1 MNKLLSPKNDV
12 VFQKLFGVKQHE
24 KILISFLNSILEP
37 SGNDRIKSLTFEEK
51 TLDVS
56 LIASEKLSILDIRVI
71 TESNANINVE
81 IQLISQYNMI
91 KRTFY
96 YMSKMLLKQLVKGD
110 NYKDLNK
117 TITINIVDFNCIDN
131 ESFKSCFHFYEDTTK
146 KILSD
151 ILEIHFIELPKF
163 NETEKDYCDK
173 LHKWLTFLINPE
185 GKEMDL
191 LKKEDNEIKEAMD
204 ILYQISGDKELVQL
218 AEIRDKAI
226 RDENDRLEGSREEGR
241 KEGIKKEKIDTVLR
255 LDSLGLSIEQIAK
268 GVELTNEQVKDIL
281 DKKSN

>member
-71 TESNANINVE
+71 TESNVNINVE
-81 IQLISQYNMI
+81 IQLINQYNMI

-117 TITINIVDFNCIDN
+117 TITIN
-131 ESFKSCFHFYEDTTK
+131 
-146 KILSD
+146 
-151 ILEIHFIELPKF
+151 
-163 NETEKDYCDK
+163 
-173 LHKWLTFLINPE
+173 
-185 GKEMDL
+185 M
-191 LKKEDNEIKEAMD
+191 
-204 ILYQISGDKELVQL
+204 
-218 AEIRDKAI
+218 
-226 RDENDRLEGSREEGR
+226 
-241 KEGIKKEKIDTVLR
+241 
-255 LDSLGLSIEQIAK
+255 
-268 GVELTNEQVKDIL
+268 
-281 DKKSN
+281 